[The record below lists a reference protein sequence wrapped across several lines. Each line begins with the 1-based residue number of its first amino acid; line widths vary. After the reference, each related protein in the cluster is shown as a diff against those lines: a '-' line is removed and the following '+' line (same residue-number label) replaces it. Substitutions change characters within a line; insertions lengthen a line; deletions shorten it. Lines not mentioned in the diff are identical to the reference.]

1 MENKE
6 KIDDLVDMIDNLMAG
21 GQGHVNVFCNAE
33 DGEVT
38 AEAVVSQ
45 DCGCNGKS
53 ACAQPT
59 VFFDEEDENQE
70 ENK

>member
-1 MENKE
+1 MENNE
-6 KIDDLVDMIDNLMAG
+6 KIDNLVDMIDNLMAN

-33 DGEVT
+33 DGEVV
-38 AEAVVSQ
+38 AEAVVSK

-59 VFFDEEDENQE
+59 VFFDEDKEE
-70 ENK
+70 EN